1 MFENIVDNGGC
12 NHQDAIQG
20 VNATGVVVVGN
31 LFINDE
37 DGFADFDVATSD
49 TATDNACYKITRSA
63 CITLYADLNSVVEHN
78 TAGPGVPGAL
88 ELGIK
93 PGQRKCKGTVFQDN
107 VGGVTGSDYTLGTD
121 THTSARARARPISR
135 QSNVQGGSAPSSWAG
150 YELTSTSAGHQA
162 ATDGSDVGIR
172 VSAGGPPTS

>member
-1 MFENIVDNGGC
+1 M
-12 NHQDAIQG
+12 
-20 VNATGVVVVGN
+20 NATGVVVVGN

-78 TAGPGVPGAL
+78 TAGPGVPGAP

-107 VGGVTGSDYTLGTD
+107 VEGDGLDYTLGTD
-121 THTSARARARPISR
+121 THNLYKGASSPHINGSPTF
-135 QSNVQGGSAPSSWAG
+135 QGGSAPSSWAG